1 MEYISENLFQNII
14 LYMKILN
21 LYLYN
26 IYIYIHE
33 ISKYESSGN
42 EIILSDINLNPSIP
56 IGLAV

>member
-21 LYLYN
+21 LYLY
-26 IYIYIHE
+26 IIYIHE